1 MQTLTLDKLNI
12 DEKGTVIG
20 VGNGGSAK
28 RRMLDL
34 GVVRGSR
41 IECVGRSP
49 LGDPSAYL
57 IKGAVVAIRASDAQ
71 RITLVP
77 DGGGRSWD

>member
-1 MQTLTLDKLNI
+1 METLTLNKLNI
-12 DEKGTVIG
+12 NEKGTVMA
-20 VGNGGSAK
+20 VENTGSVK

-34 GVVRGSR
+34 GVVRGSK

-57 IKGAVVAIRASDAQ
+57 IKGAVVAIRASDANGVIVTPSIW
-71 RITLVP
+71 R
-77 DGGGRSWD
+77 